1 MHWSFVLLLM
11 MMHQLNHFVHSMLGS
26 GFVSATGEVFQR
38 AVNNF
43 CIDHTCDEIDAF
55 GNNTLEKMGY
65 QTSWFSLLD
74 NPSWSSP
81 DLLQDVIRAIV
92 NDLRCNFNSYA
103 LDHYM
108 SQSVFVSQNNG
119 TADAIDV
126 VIKLENIEDGLAEV
140 GTLAGHPI
148 SNQCSLEESNAAV
161 DKPGGVPSS
170 KEIFN
175 VINSNIDIMRELCLI
190 YIQVSLCVC
199 SSIQYIDTRE

>member
-1 MHWSFVLLLM
+1 M
-11 MMHQLNHFVHSMLGS
+11 
-26 GFVSATGEVFQR
+26 SAPGEVFQR
-38 AVNNF
+38 AVNHF
-43 CIDHTCDEIDAF
+43 CIDHTCDETDQF
-55 GNNTLEKMGY
+55 GNNTLEELRY

-108 SQSVFVSQNNG
+108 TQSVFASQNTG
-119 TADAIDV
+119 IADTIGV
-126 VIKLENIEDGLAEV
+126 VIKLENSEDGLAEV
-140 GTLAGHPI
+140 GSLAGHPN
-148 SNQCSLEESNAAV
+148 SNQCSLEASNAAV

-170 KEIFN
+170 KEIFD
-175 VINSNIDIMRELCLI
+175 VINTNIDIMRELCLI

-199 SSIQYIDTRE
+199 SSILYIDKRE